1 MKPILK
7 LYIKAFLIMGLTFAS
22 FMAIADYIG
31 NQSFSVLKFLL
42 QAIFFGGTMS
52 LTLVS
57 IHKSNLN
64 KKGITDPSKENL
76 KTIQTTEFI
85 TKVSKDEFISRL
97 SKDKIMS
104 RMKLIINDEDL
115 KLNSGITWISWGEII
130 AIKISSASEGM
141 FKYEIQS
148 KPKLPITII
157 DYGKNLENILMIKKL
172 IKNADLQVT

>member
-1 MKPILK
+1 
-7 LYIKAFLIMGLTFAS
+7 MGLTYAS
-22 FMAIADYIG
+22 FMAIADYID
-31 NQSFSVLKFLL
+31 NESFSILKFLL
-42 QAIFFGGTMS
+42 HAIFFGGTMS

-64 KKGITDPSKENL
+64 DKGITDPSEENL
-76 KTIQTTEFI
+76 KAVQTTEFI
-85 TKVSKDEFISRL
+85 TRVSKDEFISRL

-104 RMKLIINDEDL
+104 RMKLKINDETL
-115 KLNSGITWISWGEII
+115 KLNSGITWKSWGEKI

-157 DYGKNLENILMIKKL
+157 DFGKNLENILMIKKL
-172 IKNADLQVT
+172 VKNADTHVT